1 MAEDMASYES
11 LFRTAKAG
19 TWSENERVLSGLSEE
34 MPQESSQ
41 YMKLLVWLHLDPPGD
56 AELRQRVPRLLLQR
70 VGADAISLWEELVY
84 PGSSNASE
92 ICDTARSAL
101 NDGAFYWTE
110 AEKRR
115 LQQIVESEL
124 AGDGKSAALAE

>member
-1 MAEDMASYES
+1 
-11 LFRTAKAG
+11 
-19 TWSENERVLSGLSEE
+19 
-34 MPQESSQ
+34 
-41 YMKLLVWLHLDPPGD
+41 MKLLVWLHLDPPGD

-92 ICDTARSAL
+92 ICDTVRSAL
-101 NDGAFYWTE
+101 NDGALHWTE

-115 LQQIVESEL
+115 LLQIVESEL
-124 AGDGKSAALAE
+124 AGNGKSAALAE